1 MKKKEAKQIISVELE
16 QYKAKPHSELAQMID
31 GEPIIREKS
40 GPSGKNYQIEIHVF
54 WDDTLYGNIRV
65 MGSID
70 DGGWRSFVPL
80 NDSFIKTPLNELIGE

>member
-31 GEPIIREKS
+31 EEPITGVRS
-40 GPSGKNYQIEIHVF
+40 SPSGKNCQIEIQAF
-54 WDDTLYGNIRV
+54 WDDSPDGNIRV

-70 DGGWRSFVPL
+70 DGGWKSFVPL
-80 NDSFIKTPLNELIGE
+80 NDSFIKTPLNEFIG